1 MELLQLVP
9 CMELLIELLQ
19 LVPCMELLLELL
31 QLDPC
36 LQLELVDVDDDLD
49 VSQELPVEE
58 ESPEL
63 PVLFLDLVSKRPLTP
78 RPPP

>member
-1 MELLQLVP
+1 M
-9 CMELLIELLQ
+9 ELLQ

-49 VSQELPVEE
+49 VSQELPIE

-78 RPPP
+78 SPPP

>member
-1 MELLQLVP
+1 MELIQLVP
-9 CMELLIELLQ
+9 CW
-19 LVPCMELLLELL
+19 
-31 QLDPC
+31 
-36 LQLELVDVDDDLD
+36 QLELVDVDDDLD
-49 VSQELPVEE
+49 VSQELPIEE

>member
-1 MELLQLVP
+1 MPLCRALLSKLVPCLELLMELIQLVP
-9 CMELLIELLQ
+9 CW
-19 LVPCMELLLELL
+19 
-31 QLDPC
+31 
-36 LQLELVDVDDDLD
+36 QLELVDVDDDLD
-49 VSQELPVEE
+49 VSQELPIEE